1 MAMMMANPHQPH
13 TSGFQYASP
22 AAPAPQEPQLPEKN
36 NVEMTRDMLIQVL
49 EYFSTIVPAYFDNR
63 PVRLVIHGGAC
74 MLLHPRLY
82 PLTQSPPMSQSLF
95 VGDDK
100 MPIPIPA
107 KRTATRD
114 VDYINRSF
122 AAEWK
127 SVGVVDATERLKKCI
142 WATARR
148 FGLGADWMNS
158 DADIALPMAT
168 NPQTGIV
175 YDPIYT
181 DSLRPNNLHLHTIFT
196 SSNQQLILISVTPF
210 WAVALKLV
218 RYCKWD
224 PGDICALLRNG
235 TIMSKVTWTAEVLER
250 WLHKECWPM
259 GYASYDTAKVME
271 MRKRIQHAVQMVNA
285 WNTSDPPP
293 SSSSSYPTPTPS
305 SSYGTISASSSS
317 RFAPE
322 AWSMGGQ
329 GTDPASPPVNGAW
342 SMSPPPPGSFS
353 QMPPAWGAAGSPPP
367 PILSHQPSPQ
377 WNTPPSTLGR
387 SSGRD
392 SWVGGWALPMQNTGS
407 SSHSSLHLSASMTFP
422 GPPRPGQDVSAP
434 GTAIA
439 ATSNNGATQGSS
451 LGLTLGREPS
461 WDQRRAVDSVSN
473 AAVASVY
480 EATRRRQWD
489 SDAYSTRSEASE
501 NWRHSYTRDIAGASV
516 VQTSQSAP
524 VIPTT
529 FDYGANA
536 SNDAYGQGSR
546 QMRPRT
552 RSGDDAGGRLST
564 HIAEGDAPPYSGL
577 PPGFVADEERQSQ
590 WDWYGLS
597 ETEKEMIIAERRRKA
612 AASASLR
619 GGEYLHQQEPAP
631 APVIPFDALLEKTPP
646 SQSRGFLDVSRD
658 SAELRHRKSMSS
670 LGQEPNYADA
680 WHPQAAELA
689 ARAREREMA
698 RLRAASPPSRPQA
711 NDEELWRPFHGRG
724 VAADNLRQSQSLGMI

>member
-1 MAMMMANPHQPH
+1 MAMMMANPQQPH
-13 TSGFQYASP
+13 TSSGFQYAPP
-22 AAPAPQEPQLPEKN
+22 APSPQEPQLPEKN

-74 MLLHPRLY
+74 MLLHPRLF
-82 PLTQSPPMSQSLF
+82 PLTQSPMSQSLF
-95 VGDDK
+95 VGNDG
-100 MPIPIPA
+100 MPIPIPV

-142 WATARR
+142 RATARQ

-168 NPQTGIV
+168 NPQTGTV

-196 SSNQQLILISVTPF
+196 SQNQKLVLISVTPF

-235 TIMSKVTWTAEVLER
+235 TIMSKVTWNAEILEA

-293 SSSSSYPTPTPS
+293 SSSPYPPPAPS
-305 SSYGTISASSSS
+305 SSYGPSPASSS
-317 RFAPE
+317 RLAPE

-329 GTDPASPPVNGAW
+329 GADPASPPVNGAW
-342 SMSPPPPGSFS
+342 SRSPPSSGSAG
-353 QMPPAWGAAGSPPP
+353 QMPPPWGAAGSPPP
-367 PILSHQPSPQ
+367 PVLSHQPSLQ

-387 SSGRD
+387 SSARD
-392 SWVGGWALPMQNTGS
+392 SWVGGWALPVQNTGS

-422 GPPRPGQDVSAP
+422 GAPRSGQEANAP
-434 GTAIA
+434 GAGVPA
-439 ATSNNGATQGSS
+439 ASNNGASQSS
-451 LGLTLGREPS
+451 TLGLTLGREPS
-461 WDQRRAVDSVSN
+461 WDQRRAVDSASSVAVVSAYD
-473 AAVASVY
+473 AA
-480 EATRRRQWD
+480 RRRQWD
-489 SDAYSTRSEASE
+489 NDAHSMRSEASE
-501 NWRHSYTRDIAGASV
+501 KWRYSYSRDTADASML
-516 VQTSQSAP
+516 QSSQSAP
-524 VIPTT
+524 VIPTS
-529 FDYGANA
+529 FEYGVNA
-536 SNDAYGQGSR
+536 SNDAYSQSSR
-546 QMRPRT
+546 QMKPRT
-552 RSGDDAGGRLST
+552 KSGDDAGGRLAT
-564 HIAEGDAPPYSGL
+564 HVAEGDAPSFSGL
-577 PPGFVADEERQSQ
+577 PLGFVADEERKSQ
-590 WDWYGLS
+590 WDWYGL
-597 ETEKEMIIAERRRKA
+597 TDAEKEMIIAERRRKA

-619 GGEYLHQQEPAP
+619 GGEYLHQQEPEP
-631 APVIPFDALLEKTPP
+631 APVIPFDTLLEKPSPP
-646 SQSRGFLDVSRD
+646 QARGFLNVSREP
-658 SAELRHRKSMSS
+658 AELRHRKSMSS
-670 LGQEPNYADA
+670 LGQEPDYAEA
-680 WHPQAAELA
+680 WHPLAAEVG
-689 ARAREREMA
+689 ARARERA
-698 RLRAASPPSRPQA
+698 LAKLRAASPSSRPQA
-711 NDEELWRPFHGRG
+711 NDEDLWRPFHGRG